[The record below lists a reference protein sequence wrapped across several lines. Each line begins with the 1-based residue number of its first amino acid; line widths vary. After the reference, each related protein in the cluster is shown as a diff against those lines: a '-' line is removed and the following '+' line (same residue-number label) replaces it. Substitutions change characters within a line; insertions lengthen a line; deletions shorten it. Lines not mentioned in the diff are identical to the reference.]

1 MLAHPL
7 KTFKASLQACGIA
20 TLFWFAPAARADVDV
35 PPGAGLEPGVRCL
48 LGAYAL
54 SDGRSLSVTGFEGH
68 PHDLHYAISSGEYGH
83 LAWQS
88 EGHYALQVSAPYG
101 SAAFDRCGGGR
112 MVFHENG
119 KPDLT
124 GRRIQLPET
133 DVFFAG
139 DGGTRLHG
147 KLVMPLEGKADTI
160 VVWLTGSNDDPVT
173 DDEDLQYNLPLKG
186 IGVFVFDK
194 RGTGKSQG
202 EVSADFYVRAAD
214 AAAAVAQARK
224 LSAETRHFGVYGGS
238 QGGWVAPLTATK
250 TDLDFVIVGYGLAE
264 GVTAQDRDEVEEQV
278 RNAGFGDDVMP
289 KVREITDATA
299 RIVKSEWQTGYAEF
313 AAVKSKYEREPWYKA
328 IAGENGYTAMLLQ
341 APIDRIKVMGPAL
354 DKHVSFAYDP
364 RPVIETIKPRQ
375 LWVLGGAD
383 RTAPNTRTIEILRD
397 IRKKRHDLDLVI
409 YKTADHGIAETFQ
422 FEGVERHRYP
432 AGMNDMIVRWL
443 SAKTLPDNGPDIQ
456 VD

>member
-1 MLAHPL
+1 MGSMRQNPMTQAGAAPGCPVDQSFDPLTAEFLADP
-7 KTFKASLQACGIA
+7 
-20 TLFWFAPAARADVDV
+20 
-35 PPGAGLEPGVRCL
+35 
-48 LGAYAL
+48 
-54 SDGRSLSVTGFEGH
+54 
-68 PHDLHYAISSGEYGH
+68 YAILAKLPSG
-83 LAWQS
+83 S
-88 EGHYALQVSAPYG
+88 
-101 SAAFDRCGGGR
+101 
-112 MVFHENG
+112 
-119 KPDLT
+119 KP
-124 GRRIQLPET
+124 
-133 DVFFAG
+133 VFFAPSIG
-139 DGGTRLHG
+139 YYVITRYDA
-147 KLVMPLEGKADTI
+147 VDQ
-160 VVWLTGSNDDPVT
+160 VFRDP
-173 DDEDLQYNLPLKG
+173 
-186 IGVFVFDK
+186 
-194 RGTGKSQG
+194 
-202 EVSADFYVRAAD
+202 AAYS
-214 AAAAVAQARK
+214 AAVAQARK